1 MENLINIFEF
11 DFFVA
16 EADFGLGWMRIAKS
30 ES

>member
-1 MENLINIFEF
+1 MKNLINIFEF

-16 EADFGLGWMRIAKS
+16 EADFGLGVMRIVKN